1 MSFDPKPAQKISDRD
16 WTTHTWNKGGIRGNY
31 QGYRDMIGSDIL
43 EGYGDDNIFD
53 RNELNAIA
61 DQLYDIKGDSRAPK
75 RGNYYDDGAATQD
88 AIARLITT
96 KGIKTTDDILQQYGL
111 RQDQE
116 TGDIISSAGYDHS
129 AFGAGAG
136 NNATWEG
143 YTSKD
148 DFAGSRYSYNDF
160 AEGKVPT
167 WRYKYSSENPWE
179 KPKKEEPII
188 EKPIDKTPIVIPE
201 EKEVIPEPEVGGR
214 GYGSKDDD
222 PMPIRMDDWMKIGV
236 NPGRRLGIDLT
247 PMEQMGSI
255 PFVTSGQYQSSLNQT
270 IPAERKSRFYG
281 FLDGTP
287 GGAVSNYEDLLRKMR
302 T

>member
-1 MSFDPKPAQKISDRD
+1 M
-16 WTTHTWNKGGIRGNY
+16 
-31 QGYRDMIGSDIL
+31 
-43 EGYGDDNIFD
+43 
-53 RNELNAIA
+53 
-61 DQLYDIKGDSRAPK
+61 
-75 RGNYYDDGAATQD
+75 
-88 AIARLITT
+88 
-96 KGIKTTDDILQQYGL
+96 
-111 RQDQE
+111 
-116 TGDIISSAGYDHS
+116 
-129 AFGAGAG
+129 
-136 NNATWEG
+136 
-143 YTSKD
+143 
-148 DFAGSRYSYNDF
+148 
-160 AEGKVPT
+160 
-167 WRYKYSSENPWE
+167 
-179 KPKKEEPII
+179 
-188 EKPIDKTPIVIPE
+188 IPE
-201 EKEVIPEPEVGGR
+201 KEEVIPEPEVGGR